1 MTKKKKPK
9 NIKRKSQIMKE
20 RSTITLYDYEN
31 ADKNQTTVAKT
42 SETEKNKKVISNISK
57 NTITELAVTKKD
69 LAEYYEDEISPV
81 SSESNKTDENECKKD
96 LNQPPYRGP
105 IRQGDVMWA
114 RFAFP
119 TQPELVKVR
128 PVVVVQENTNYNTLT
143 VVPLTSSQQNSQ
155 LYTRVPLNYN
165 NLTSY
170 AEIECLS
177 TIDRKDVYSY
187 QRSLNW
193 KDYRRVQI
201 GIFDHLGIF

>member
-1 MTKKKKPK
+1 
-9 NIKRKSQIMKE
+9 MKE
-20 RSTITLYDYEN
+20 RSKMTLYHYEN
-31 ADKNQTTVAKT
+31 ANKNQSTITKT
-42 SETEKNKKVISNISK
+42 SETEKNNKVISNISK
-57 NTITELAVTKKD
+57 NTMAELPLTKKD
-69 LAEYYEDEISPV
+69 LDEYYEDEISPV
-81 SSESNKTDENECKKD
+81 SSESNKTEESDCKKD
-96 LNQPPYRGP
+96 VNQQPYRGP

-155 LYTRVPLNYN
+155 LYTRVPLTYN

>member
-1 MTKKKKPK
+1 MTKKKKLK

-20 RSTITLYDYEN
+20 RSKMTLYHYEN
-31 ADKNQTTVAKT
+31 ANKNQSTIAKT
-42 SETEKNKKVISNISK
+42 SETEKNKKTASIPSK
-57 NTITELAVTKKD
+57 DPTIETSVNKKD
-69 LAEYYEDEISPV
+69 LDEYYEDEISPV
-81 SSESNKTDENECKKD
+81 SSESNKTEESDCKKD
-96 LNQPPYRGP
+96 INQQPYRGP

-114 RFAFP
+114 KYAFP
-119 TQPELVKVR
+119 TQPELIKVR
-128 PVVVVQENTNYNTLT
+128 PVVVVQENTSSNTLT

-155 LYTRVPLNYN
+155 LYTRIPLTYN

-177 TIDRKDVYSY
+177 TIDRKDVYTY